1 VTMNRIVITDPYD
14 ASQWNVESLRLRL
27 AAAAPAAAERLTGF
41 RLERLGADNSK
52 AFRVALDY
60 SPHAAPDWPRSLFL
74 KLCGGGTFGPS
85 EVDYYMKDY
94 VRLEGAPLPR
104 CYDAA
109 YEDGAYH
116 LLLEDL
122 SVTHRNRWDAAPTLL
137 YGQAAGAALAKL
149 HAHHWGAVSED
160 AADAAVDGMQR
171 YLAYMMQGREPLLEA
186 LRDAPDAERRAFAER
201 VFDKLPAALLRRAAD
216 AAGCTLVHGD
226 LNPGNILTRGEDDSP
241 DVRFIDR
248 QPFDWSLT
256 HWVGASDLA
265 YLMGLWWEP
274 EQRRA
279 YEIDA
284 LRAYYEGLLAR
295 GAAAD
300 YPWDRLLRD
309 YRLTLLQNVFVAAS
323 WCIDERERSGMRWL
337 WEAELDRAAAA
348 YRDWD
353 GAALLD
359 GA

>member
-1 VTMNRIVITDPYD
+1 MTTNRTVITDPYNS
-14 ASQWNVESLRLRL
+14 AQWNLESLRLRL
-27 AAAAPAAAERLTGF
+27 AASAPAAAEQVTSF
-41 RLERLGADNSK
+41 RLERLGADNSM
-52 AFRVALDY
+52 AFRVSLDY
-60 SPHAAPDWPRSLFL
+60 SAPAPDGPRSLFL
-74 KLCGGGTFGPS
+74 KLCGGGTFGRS

-94 VRLEGAPLPR
+94 VRLEDAPLPR
-104 CYDAA
+104 CYDAS

-122 SVTHRNRWDAAPTLL
+122 SGTHRNRWDAAPTIL

-149 HAHHWGAVSED
+149 HAHHWFSAS
-160 AADAAVDGMQR
+160 ADAAVGGMQR
-171 YLAYMMQGREPLLEA
+171 YLDYMLQGREPLMEA
-186 LRDAPDAERRAFAER
+186 LRGDADAERRSFAER
-201 VFDKLPAALLRRAAD
+201 IFDELPAALLRRAAD
-216 AAGCTLVHGD
+216 GAGFTLVHGD
-226 LNPGNILTRGEDDSP
+226 LNPGNILTCGEDAAM

-256 HWVGASDLA
+256 HWLGASDLA

-274 EQRRA
+274 ELRRA
-279 YEIDA
+279 YELDA
-284 LRAYYEGLLAR
+284 LRAYYEGLLNR

-323 WCIDERERSGMRWL
+323 WCIDERERRDMRWL

-353 GAALLD
+353 GAALLS
-359 GA
+359 GE